1 MKVFQFTLKTSGFN
15 MKYITILCFALL
27 VGCVPAHGDPVPVSG
42 KLTMISIDRTS
53 GKVIARIGDF
63 NVFLVYGSEDGQ
75 VEYLEPVD
83 VMRDDE
89 VLEYYLDQSYIN
101 EIVANIN
108 KEFVK

>member
-1 MKVFQFTLKTSGFN
+1 
-15 MKYITILCFALL
+15 MKYIAILCFALL
-27 VGCVPAHGDPVPVSG
+27 VGCVPAHGEPVPVIG
-42 KLTMISIDRTS
+42 KLTMISIDRMN

-83 VMRDDE
+83 VMRGDE

-108 KEFVK
+108 KELVK